1 MLNPRA
7 NPAAEARFPADH
19 SNPLINVSDLR
30 VSFGETVALSGAS
43 FHLCR
48 GEFVAVIGPNGA
60 GKSTLLRA
68 MLGLIPFSGHV
79 SFSPA
84 LGSHPTERISYVPQ
98 QQALDWSF
106 PVTVWDVVMM
116 GRTRRIGWLRRP
128 SSDDLAAVKLA
139 LERAGIYELR
149 TRPIAALSGG
159 QRQRVLLARMLTKEG
174 DLLFLD
180 EPFSGVDVK
189 TQDGILELLEAER
202 AAGKAILMVTHDLE
216 SARNWCSQI
225 MLVNRTVIASG
236 TPAQVYTA
244 QNIELTFSGVR
255 TRESAQLERERPESA
270 PLEPKPSE
278 TQQP

>member
-1 MLNPRA
+1 MLNPLMNPRA
-7 NPAAEARFPADH
+7 NPAPPNRFPADH
-19 SNPLINVSDLR
+19 SSPLINVTDLR
-30 VSFGETVALSGAS
+30 VVFGETVALSGAS

-68 MLGLIPFSGHV
+68 ILGLIPFGGSV
-79 SFSPA
+79 RFSPD
-84 LGSHPTERISYVPQ
+84 LGAHPTERISYVPQ

-128 SSDDLAAVKLA
+128 KGDDHAAVKLA
-139 LERAGIYELR
+139 LERAGVYELR
-149 TRPIAALSGG
+149 ARPIAALSGG
-159 QRQRVLLARMLTKEG
+159 QRQRVLLARMLTKDG

-202 AAGKAILMVTHDLE
+202 ASGKAILMVTHDLE

-225 MLVNRTVIASG
+225 MLVNRTVIAAG
-236 TPAQVYTA
+236 APAEVYTA
-244 QNIELTFSGVR
+244 QNIEATFSGMMS
-255 TRESAQLERERPESA
+255 RELESPGSTPPGPDA
-270 PLEPKPSE
+270 LK